1 MTGGAELAIAAAGL
15 TKRYGKTAAL
25 CGVGLQ
31 ARAGT
36 VTALLGPNG
45 AGKSTM
51 VRILATLLR
60 PDAGTARVG
69 GYDVARE
76 PERVRALIGLA
87 GQSLSV
93 DGKLSGP
100 ENLAMFGR
108 LHRLAWPVVRERSAR
123 LLDVFDL
130 GGAGRKAVKAYSGG
144 MRRKLDLALSL
155 MAEPPILFL
164 DEPTVGL
171 DPASRHAL
179 WDIIRGLVGRGTTV
193 LLTTQYLDEADA
205 LAGSV
210 VFIDAGRVVATGT
223 PAELKARAG
232 QAQFD
237 LIAATGADVI
247 RLTAALGA
255 LAVVTDQARRAVRVA
270 VQGSGLDGIRELHA
284 IAGAVV
290 RAGASSS
297 GSPSA
302 NRTLTTCTSSSRVMR
317 GLPERPGTR
326 HDRPACR
333 DPPPVRCLG
342 GQRLLG
348 NGQAQLPAHPPRPR
362 TASQRHTAARP
373 DRGGR

>member
-1 MTGGAELAIAAAGL
+1 MTGSELAIAVSGL
-15 TKRYGKTAAL
+15 TKRYGKIPAL
-25 CGVGLQ
+25 SDVSLQ

-45 AGKSTM
+45 AGKTTM
-51 VRILATLLR
+51 VRILSTLLR

-69 GYDVARE
+69 GYDVVRE
-76 PERVRALIGLA
+76 PGRVRTCIGLT

-123 LLDVFDL
+123 LLEIFDL
-130 GGAGRKAVKAYSGG
+130 GSAGKKAVKAYSGG

-164 DEPTVGL
+164 DEPTAGL

-179 WDIIRGLVGRGTTV
+179 WEIIRGLVGRGTTV

-210 VFIDAGRVVATGT
+210 VFIDAGRVVAAGT

-237 LIAATGADVI
+237 LIAATESDVI
-247 RLTAALGA
+247 RLTAALDGR
-255 LAVVTDQARRAVRVA
+255 AVVTDQARRAVHVA
-270 VQGSGLDGIRELHA
+270 VQNTGLEGVRELNAITGAAVRATAGIEQFSLREPDLDDVYFQLTGHA
-284 IAGAVV
+284 RTAGA
-290 RAGASSS
+290 
-297 GSPSA
+297 
-302 NRTLTTCTSSSRVMR
+302 
-317 GLPERPGTR
+317 PG
-326 HDRPACR
+326 DAP
-333 DPPPVRCLG
+333 
-342 GQRLLG
+342 
-348 NGQAQLPAHPPRPR
+348 
-362 TASQRHTAARP
+362 
-373 DRGGR
+373 

>member
-1 MTGGAELAIAAAGL
+1 MRAGKAPAARGHDALLGPEAAMTGANELAIAASGL

-25 CGVGLQ
+25 RDVSLQ

-45 AGKSTM
+45 AGKTTM
-51 VRILATLLR
+51 VRILSTLLR
-60 PDAGTARVG
+60 PDAGTARVA
-69 GYDVARE
+69 GYDVARD
-76 PERVRALIGLA
+76 PERVRGRIGLT

-130 GGAGRKAVKAYSGG
+130 GGAGGKAVKKYSGG

-164 DEPTVGL
+164 DEPTTGL

-179 WDIIRGLVGRGTTV
+179 WEIIRGLVGRGTTV
-193 LLTTQYLDEADA
+193 LLTTQHLDEADA
-205 LAGSV
+205 LASSV
-210 VFIDAGRVVATGT
+210 VFIDAGQVVATGT

-237 LIAATGADVI
+237 MIAATDADVI
-247 RLTAALGA
+247 RLAAVLGG

-270 VQGSGLDGIRELHA
+270 VQGTGLEGVRELNAITGAAVRSGAGIGRFSLREPDLDDVYFQLTGHA
-284 IAGAVV
+284 
-290 RAGASSS
+290 
-297 GSPSA
+297 
-302 NRTLTTCTSSSRVMR
+302 
-317 GLPERPGTR
+317 RPG
-326 HDRPACR
+326 
-333 DPPPVRCLG
+333 G
-342 GQRLLG
+342 
-348 NGQAQLPAHPPRPR
+348 
-362 TASQRHTAARP
+362 AAG
-373 DRGGR
+373 DAA

>member
-1 MTGGAELAIAAAGL
+1 MGTSKAIVAAGL

-25 CGVGLQ
+25 CDVSLQ
-31 ARAGT
+31 ASAGT

-45 AGKSTM
+45 AGKTTII
-51 VRILATLLR
+51 RILSTLLR
-60 PDAGTARVG
+60 PDAGTAWVG

-76 PERVRALIGLA
+76 PERVQARIGLT

-130 GGAGRKAVKAYSGG
+130 GGAGKRAVKTYSGG

-164 DEPTVGL
+164 DEPTTGL

-210 VFIDAGRVVATGT
+210 VFIKAGRVVATGT

-232 QAQFD
+232 QARFD
-237 LIAATGADVI
+237 LIAASDADVI

-255 LAVVTDQARRAVRVA
+255 LAVVADEARRAVRVA
-270 VQGSGLDGIRELHA
+270 VQGSGLEGIRELNA
-284 IAGAVV
+284 ITGAAV
-290 RAGASSS
+290 RAGASIERFSLHE
-297 GSPSA
+297 PDLDDVYFQ
-302 NRTLTTCTSSSRVMR
+302 LT
-317 GLPERPGTR
+317 G
-326 HDRPACR
+326 HARPA
-333 DPPPVRCLG
+333 G
-342 GQRLLG
+342 
-348 NGQAQLPAHPPRPR
+348 
-362 TASQRHTAARP
+362 AAG
-373 DRGGR
+373 DAA

>member
-1 MTGGAELAIAAAGL
+1 MGTSQAIVAAGL
-15 TKRYGKTAAL
+15 TKRYGKTPAL
-25 CGVGLQ
+25 CDVSFQ
-31 ARAGT
+31 ASAGT

-45 AGKSTM
+45 AGKTTM
-51 VRILATLLR
+51 VRILSTLLR
-60 PDAGTARVG
+60 PDAGTAWVG

-76 PERVRALIGLA
+76 PERVQAYIGLT

-130 GGAGRKAVKAYSGG
+130 SGAGKKAVKTYSGG

-164 DEPTVGL
+164 DEPTTGL

-193 LLTTQYLDEADA
+193 LLTSQYLDEADA

-232 QAQFD
+232 QARFD
-237 LIAATGADVI
+237 LIAASDADVI

-255 LAVVTDQARRAVRVA
+255 LAVVTDEARRAVCVA
-270 VQGSGLDGIRELHA
+270 VQGNGLEGIRELNA
-284 IAGAVV
+284 ITGAAV
-290 RAGASSS
+290 RAGASIERFSLHE
-297 GSPSA
+297 PDLDDVYFQ
-302 NRTLTTCTSSSRVMR
+302 LT
-317 GLPERPGTR
+317 G
-326 HDRPACR
+326 HARPA
-333 DPPPVRCLG
+333 G
-342 GQRLLG
+342 
-348 NGQAQLPAHPPRPR
+348 
-362 TASQRHTAARP
+362 AAG
-373 DRGGR
+373 DAA